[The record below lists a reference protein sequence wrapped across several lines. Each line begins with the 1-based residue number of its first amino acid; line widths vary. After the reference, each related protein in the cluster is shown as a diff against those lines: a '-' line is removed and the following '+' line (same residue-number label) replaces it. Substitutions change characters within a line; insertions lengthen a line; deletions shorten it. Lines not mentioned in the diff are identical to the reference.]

1 MQLTDVYSFGLT
13 VWRVLLNCANPF
25 ERLPRITTPFNGQ
38 NDFVQQMKSNAMFP
52 QVVMQ
57 SIEGLHVRFA
67 NAVVTATLNL
77 DPAQRSLEAAIYALS
92 SVAATMHH
100 KIEVN
105 NDLQLSGLA
114 QWVLSEDAG
123 TVLGKVSY
131 NRHL

>member
-92 SVAATMHH
+92 GVAR
-100 KIEVN
+100 
-105 NDLQLSGLA
+105 NDASQ
-114 QWVLSEDAG
+114 
-123 TVLGKVSY
+123 
-131 NRHL
+131 NRGQQRPPVQRSSPMGIVRRRWNSSRKSKL